1 MRLLLWAT
9 GKVDVRRKRQILHSK
24 NELCGR
30 RSEIAHVTDLT
41 TSRCDDCSA
50 GRSIADVKN
59 IIRGIAWT
67 LLALVTLGVAAA
79 GLGWLLLH
87 PSPPRLQVWTNGRIL
102 TMDADGSEATA
113 LVIEDDRITAVG
125 SDDDVARWLPD
136 AEVALDL
143 EGRTV
148 VPGFIEAH
156 GHFPGAGLVAVA
168 ADLNS
173 PPIGTVKTIQEA
185 LDALRQ
191 TNANQ
196 PGDGWLIGFGY
207 DDTMLEEQRHFTR
220 EDLDRVSTT
229 RPILAMHI
237 SAHMAVVNSVAL
249 ERAGITA
256 ETPNPPGGE
265 IRKDPDTGKPTGLLL
280 ETASRPLQLE
290 ALDMPPLQ
298 QVAVVRSA
306 VALYAAQGFTTVQNG
321 LATLEQ
327 IKGMSGGS
335 KLGLIPQR
343 LVIWPKDELGLEAV
357 EGRLDLGVH
366 ESERVYIGAVKFVG
380 DGSIQGYTG
389 FLSEP
394 YHRSGEHAG
403 DYRGY
408 PNMDAETLNAQ
419 VESIHCSGRQVAVH
433 GNGDAAIDQFLD
445 AWGAALGAC
454 PAEDAR
460 PILVHAQMARPDQ
473 LERMKRLGVTP
484 SFFSAHVYYWGDRHR
499 DIFLGPERAGRI
511 SPAASAAALGIPFTT
526 HLDTPIVPIDSMLQ
540 LWTPVVRQT
549 SSGQSLGA
557 EERVSVEQALRAMTS
572 DAAWQLRLEEELGS
586 IEPGKLADLVV
597 LSKNPLDEGDLRDI
611 EILQTLVGGV
621 VIYEKPR

>member
-1 MRLLLWAT
+1 MAL
-9 GKVDVRRKRQILHSK
+9 I
-24 NELCGR
+24 
-30 RSEIAHVTDLT
+30 
-41 TSRCDDCSA
+41 
-50 GRSIADVKN
+50 
-59 IIRGIAWT
+59 
-67 LLALVTLGVAAA
+67 ALVIVAGGLAWLG
-79 GLGWLLLH
+79 LH
-87 PSPPRLQVWTNGRIL
+87 PSPPGLQVWTNGRIL
-102 TMDADGSEATA
+102 TMDAEGSQATA

-125 SDDDVARWLPD
+125 SDEDVQRWAPKAD
-136 AEVALDL
+136 VVRDL

-173 PPIGTVKTIQEA
+173 PPIGTVKTIAEA

-191 TNANQ
+191 TDANQ

-207 DDTMLEEQRHFTR
+207 DDTMLAEQRHFTR
-220 EDLDRVSTT
+220 DDLDRVSST

-249 ERAGITA
+249 ERFGITA

-265 IRKDPDTGKPTGLLL
+265 IRKDPGTGEPTGLLL

-290 ALDMPPLQ
+290 ALNMPPLQ
-298 QVAVVRSA
+298 QIAVVRSA

-343 LVIWPKDELGLEAV
+343 LVIWPKDELGLEAA
-357 EGRLDLGVH
+357 EGTLELGAYA
-366 ESERVYIGAVKFVG
+366 SERVYIGAAKFVG

-394 YHRSGEHAG
+394 YYRTGEHAA

-408 PNMDAETLNAQ
+408 PNIDADTLNAQ
-419 VESIHCSGRQVAVH
+419 IKSIHCSGQQVAVH
-433 GNGDAAIDQFLD
+433 GNGDAAIDRFLD
-445 AWGAALGAC
+445 AWEAALGAC

-460 PILVHAQMARPDQ
+460 PILVHAQMARADQ
-473 LERMKRLGVTP
+473 LERMKELGATP

-499 DIFLGPERAGRI
+499 DIFLGPERATRI
-511 SPAASAAALGIPFTT
+511 SPAKSAAALGIRFTT

-540 LWTPVVRQT
+540 LWTPVARET
-549 SSGQSLGA
+549 SNGEILGPD
-557 EERVSVEQALRAMTS
+557 ERISVERALRAMTS

-586 IEPGKLADLVV
+586 IETGKLADLVV

-611 EILQTLVGGV
+611 EIIETLVGGV
-621 VIYEKPR
+621 TIYEKPR